1 MRDQAI
7 RALKG
12 SVRAYP
18 KEVIMDR
25 MQKEALQ
32 VTKEIVVKFIE
43 TQRVSP
49 SNFAEIFPT
58 IYGVVSQTIANGAHA
73 DAADDYADHDQA
85 HTGAN

>member
-1 MRDQAI
+1 
-7 RALKG
+7 
-12 SVRAYP
+12 
-18 KEVIMDR
+18 MDR

-58 IYGVVSQTIANGAHA
+58 IYGVVSQTIAAGACSA
-73 DAADDYADHDQA
+73 DTAEACVDQEY
-85 HTGAN
+85 TGKN

>member
-1 MRDQAI
+1 
-7 RALKG
+7 
-12 SVRAYP
+12 
-18 KEVIMDR
+18 MDR

-58 IYGVVSQTIANGAHA
+58 IYGVVSQTIANGDHA
-73 DAADDYADHDQA
+73 DSADEYADQA
-85 HTGAN
+85 LTGRSNQDLAGRSNKGLAGAK